1 MGDCI
6 ALLVS
11 YDGSR
16 FHGFA
21 RQPGRPTIQ
30 GSIESAL
37 QTVFGNA
44 VWTVGAGRTDAGV
57 HALGQV
63 VSFESPAS
71 RAPDL
76 TRMISSLNALCGP
89 RIVVRRASRCIE
101 GFSARFDAHTRE
113 YRYTLAAGPVP
124 PLFTSGYAWWVKRE
138 LDLEKMQEAALTLIG
153 EHDFSAFCVGD
164 SAIGRNTY
172 RALEIV
178 EIATGSFRGERCVT
192 IRVVGDAFL
201 HSMVRILVG
210 SLIEV
215 GAGRRD
221 SDWLRDA
228 LASRDRALA
237 GPTAPAHGLTLWRV
251 NYSLECWLDEPL

>member
-1 MGDCI
+1 VGDCI

-11 YDGSR
+11 YDGTG

-30 GSIESAL
+30 GVVESAL
-37 QTVFGNA
+37 QTVLGGA
-44 VWTVGAGRTDAGV
+44 VWSIGAGRTDAGV

-63 VSFESPAS
+63 ISFESPVS
-71 RAPDL
+71 CAPDL
-76 TRMISSLNALCGP
+76 TRLVRSLNALCGP
-89 RIVVRRASRCIE
+89 RIVVRRASRCVK

-113 YRYTLAAGPVP
+113 YRYTLLAGPIP
-124 PLFTSGYAWWVKRE
+124 PLFMSGYAWWIKRE
-138 LDLEKMQEAALTLIG
+138 LDLDMMQEAALMLIG
-153 EHDFSAFCVGD
+153 EHDFSAFCVSG
-164 SAIGRNTY
+164 SAIGRNTC
-172 RALEIV
+172 RALEVV
-178 EIATGSFRGERCVT
+178 EIINESFRDERSVT

-210 SLIEV
+210 SLAEV
-215 GAGRRD
+215 GLGRRD
-221 SDWLRDA
+221 SDWLREA

-251 NYSLECWLDEPL
+251 NYPFECWLDEPL